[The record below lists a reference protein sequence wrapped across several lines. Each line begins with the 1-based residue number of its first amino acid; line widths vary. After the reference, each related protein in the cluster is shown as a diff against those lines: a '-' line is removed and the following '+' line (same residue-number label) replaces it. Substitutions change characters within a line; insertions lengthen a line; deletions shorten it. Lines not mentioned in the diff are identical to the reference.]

1 MTFEPYKSPGS
12 DSVYL
17 ILLQKGLDILL
28 HPIVKIMKANIALRY
43 TPEAWKSTRDVFIP
57 KPRRNGYIKAKD
69 FRPISFS
76 SIILKTMERL
86 VDRYLKENSIH
97 LHFLESSQ
105 YAYREGRSTNT
116 ALHHLVGQVE
126 TQLEAKD
133 YALRVF
139 LDIEGAF
146 DSTSNKIICE
156 TTERYQIPE
165 AIRD

>member
-1 MTFEPYKSPGS
+1 MHKPKAWATAAEIINFDKVRWALMTFEPYKSPGS
-12 DSVYL
+12 DGVYS

-28 HPIVKIMKANIALRY
+28 HSIVKVK
-43 TPEAWKSTRDVFIP
+43 V
-57 KPRRNGYIKAKD
+57 
-69 FRPISFS
+69 
-76 SIILKTMERL
+76 
-86 VDRYLKENSIH
+86 KE
-97 LHFLESSQ
+97 LSQ
-105 YAYREGRSTNT
+105 YAYRERRSTDT

-126 TQLEAKD
+126 TQLEAKG
-133 YALRVF
+133 YALGVF